1 MITNKYLPSDSWKY
15 QQSLYSSFNNE
26 LIKGHNSGLA
36 LYDYDTDLNL
46 YKQTDY
52 KPLDAV
58 SFDKT
63 NKLIDENDNL
73 YNNAKSVI
81 SGAIQGTVE
90 GGSNAFNI
98 VLEKFGE
105 GLNTFAKKVIGID
118 NLDFKPYILGGGV
131 LILIFFVLNKK

>member
-1 MITNKYLPSDSWKY
+1 
-15 QQSLYSSFNNE
+15 
-26 LIKGHNSGLA
+26 LA

-58 SFDKT
+58 SFDNT